1 MKKQVKKP
9 KPMFRNRKPLTDK
22 TKLVAI
28 IGLLIAL
35 IVFIAL
41 PYILWNVP
49 IEKAIVWGLVL
60 VVLIDGLVYVLFFN
74 MYVKAENEKT
84 KEHEKY
90 VKAYKSQKAEKE
102 HLQSRVNSF
111 DRDIQNER
119 NKRDN
124 AIRERDEITKENDKL
139 QSYKQTLKEMYLCSQ
154 MPDVRAYAEE
164 CLKREDC
171 LDLFQPMRYIR
182 DQNYARVIEANAEI
196 LLELIRKPSKW
207 GISNASDV
215 RKKLN
220 ELLKKGS
227 TGVAGVGGSQVLTR
241 ERQTL
246 KKIDNDM
253 ER

>member
-1 MKKQVKKP
+1 MKKQNKKP
-9 KPMFRNRKPLTDK
+9 KPMFRNRKPISDK

-35 IVFIAL
+35 MVFIAL

-49 IEKAIVWGLVL
+49 IEKSIEWGLVL
-60 VVLIDGLVYVLFFN
+60 VVLIDGVMYVLFFN
-74 MYVKAENEKT
+74 KYARTENEKT
-84 KEHEKY
+84 KEHEKW
-90 VKAYKSQKAEKE
+90 VKAYKSLKAEKE

-111 DRDIQNER
+111 DSDIQNER

-124 AIRERDEITKENDKL
+124 AIRERDEISKENDKL

-182 DQNYARVIEANAEI
+182 DQNYARVIEANAET

>member
-1 MKKQVKKP
+1 MKNKQNKQ
-9 KPMFRNRKPLTDK
+9 KPLFKVRKKMSDK
-22 TKLVAI
+22 EKLAWLLGLFIVLMF
-28 IGLLIAL
+28 IG
-35 IVFIAL
+35 V
-41 PYILWNVP
+41 VP
-49 IEKAIVWGLVL
+49 FFVSIPPLKMLVWALVL
-60 VVLIDGLVYVLFFN
+60 GALLDGIIFVLVYGL
-74 MYVKAENEKT
+74 YADKENQKT
-84 KEHEKY
+84 KEHEKWQ
-90 VKAYKSQKAEKE
+90 KAYKSLKVEKE
-102 HLQSRVNSF
+102 YLQNRVDSF
-111 DRDIQNER
+111 DRDIERERNER
-119 NKRDN
+119 DY
-124 AIRERDEITKENDKL
+124 AIHERDEISKENNKL

-182 DQNYARVIEANAEI
+182 DQNYARVIEANAET

-227 TGVAGVGGSQVLTR
+227 TGVAGVGGSQVPTR